1 MLARWP
7 DFLELTKPRV
17 VALMLITAVIG
28 MCMAVPGFVPWQP
41 LVLGSIGIAFCAGAA
56 AAINH
61 VVDGRIDQKMSRT
74 TNRPVAQGRVSQSEA
89 IVFATVLAILGT
101 ALLAVTVNV
110 LTAVLTVASL
120 VGYAFIYTMFLK
132 RATPQNIVIGGL
144 AGAAPPLLG
153 WTAVTGEI
161 HAHGLLL
168 VLIIFAWTPPHFWA
182 LAIHRKEEYAAVGIP
197 MLPVTHGNR
206 FTALHILLYTI
217 LMFLITLLPYITLL
231 SGWIYAVAA
240 TLLGLRFLYWSIE
253 ILREKNPD
261 APMATFKFSITYL
274 MVLFIAMLGD
284 HWILGTPV

>member
-61 VVDGRIDQKMSRT
+61 VVDERIDQKMSRT

-89 IVFATVLAILGT
+89 IVFAALLAILGT

-274 MVLFIAMLGD
+274 MVLFIAMLAD